1 MVVVLV
7 RVLVLGLVL
16 VLVLVLLL
24 VLVLVLVM
32 VLASSRRRGRQWQ
45 WLRAGLTMF
54 SLLHGNWQR
63 KACGKLKKHIKK
75 NIINEH
81 FLFLFFFVKNEHTKH
96 TTGILF

>member
-63 KACGKLKKHIKK
+63 KASGKLKKTSKK
-75 NIINEH
+75 QNKINEH
-81 FLFLFFFVKNEHTKH
+81 FLFLFFCEK
-96 TTGILF
+96 

>member
-7 RVLVLGLVL
+7 RVLVLGL

-63 KACGKLKKHIKK
+63 KASGNLKKLIKK
-75 NIINEH
+75 QNKINGH
-81 FLFLFFFVKNEHTKH
+81 FVFLFFCEK
-96 TTGILF
+96 

>member
-1 MVVVLV
+1 MVLV

-63 KACGKLKKHIKK
+63 KASGKLKKHIKK
-75 NIINEH
+75 INKMNEH
-81 FLFLFFFVKNEHTKH
+81 FLFLFF
-96 TTGILF
+96 L